1 MSRGPASVLV
11 DADGNVVGVVQDG
24 EVYRVQVQATV
35 AGSDGATAEVNTDG
49 TRQALAVAQ
58 PELVA
63 IAYRVEAQLDE
74 LLRHARSITGE
85 EDPL

>member
-1 MSRGPASVLV
+1 MGRGPASVLV

-35 AGSDGATAEVNTDG
+35 AGADGATAEVNTDG
-49 TRQALAVAQ
+49 GRQALAIAQ

-63 IAYRVEAQLDE
+63 IAYRIEAQLHE
-74 LLRHARSITGE
+74 LLRHARSVTGDDE
-85 EDPL
+85 PL

>member
-1 MSRGPASVLV
+1 MGRGPASVLV

-24 EVYRVQVQATV
+24 TVYRVQVESTIADSEGT
-35 AGSDGATAEVNTDG
+35 TAEVHVDG
-49 TRQALAVAQ
+49 TRRALEVAQ

-63 IAYRVEAQLDE
+63 IAYRIEEQLAE
-74 LLRHARSITGE
+74 LLLHARSITGD